1 MRKIVDGVA
10 YDTETAARVGGWD
23 NGCYPDDFG
32 YQSEDLYRKS
42 NGEYFLYFEGGA
54 RSRYSRACPGG
65 TCGSEG
71 IVALDADRA
80 SEWAQEHLSAE
91 KYEAE
96 FGVVS
101 EGGSALIV
109 VNVSNEAAERLRR
122 AAEEG
127 GVSPQEM
134 LVRIVEGL

>member
-54 RSRYSRACPGG
+54 RSRYFQGLPRRYLRERGHRGARRGPGERVGSG
-65 TCGSEG
+65 T
-71 IVALDADRA
+71 
-80 SEWAQEHLSAE
+80 
-91 KYEAE
+91 
-96 FGVVS
+96 
-101 EGGSALIV
+101 
-109 VNVSNEAAERLRR
+109 
-122 AAEEG
+122 
-127 GVSPQEM
+127 PQ
-134 LVRIVEGL
+134 R